1 MNKKSLTSCPP
12 HTKLPK
18 EPKDPRTGAPSDK
31 QKIQRTFAGCGVG
44 CRGFRLSLVLVAQY
58 PSANAA
64 PYAVDHLS
72 QPPCSCAASPAKAV
86 KTSEVCGFG
95 KVTLDDSDSAI
106 AGTEIE
112 ARIAKDMIRWHSALL
127 NSGDVRARAAGLFI
141 DSKFGGDSVRA
152 TPSPQSLDSLV
163 QLAQETHDPA
173 VYATALAACKIR
185 CRQCGSVV
193 GAGRRCACCQ

>member
-1 MNKKSLTSCPP
+1 LLAVVSAVVAFVFLLFWWRNTQAPTRLVTPSITSLSALAEVQPP
-12 HTKLPK
+12 
-18 EPKDPRTGAPSDK
+18 APSK
-31 QKIQRTFAGCGVG
+31 
-44 CRGFRLSLVLVAQY
+44 
-58 PSANAA
+58 PAA
-64 PYAVDHLS
+64 KP
-72 QPPCSCAASPAKAV
+72 V
-86 KTSEVCGFG
+86 KSIEVCGFG

>member
-1 MNKKSLTSCPP
+1 LLAVVSAVVVFACLLFWWRNTQAPTQLLT
-12 HTKLPK
+12 
-18 EPKDPRTGAPSDK
+18 PS
-31 QKIQRTFAGCGVG
+31 IT
-44 CRGFRLSLVLVAQY
+44 S
-58 PSANAA
+58 PSPLAA
-64 PYAVDHLS
+64 V
-72 QPPCSCAASPAKAV
+72 QPPPAAKAV
-86 KTSEVCGFG
+86 KTIEVCGFG